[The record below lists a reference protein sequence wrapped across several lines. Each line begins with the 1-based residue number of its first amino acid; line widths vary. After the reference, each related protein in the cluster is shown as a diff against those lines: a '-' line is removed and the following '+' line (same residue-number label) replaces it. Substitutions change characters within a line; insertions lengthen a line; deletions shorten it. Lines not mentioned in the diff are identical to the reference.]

1 MVSARLNYVCPVSQ
15 DSIAQRDRARHTRI
29 FWIVLITVVVE
40 VGLYVVTTLGPAM
53 TGLVRPVYYIV
64 AVVAAG
70 TVWHA
75 LRRRVGH
82 DRRHGDRRHASRDRG
97 PR

>member
-1 MVSARLNYVCPVSQ
+1 
-15 DSIAQRDRARHTRI
+15 
-29 FWIVLITVVVE
+29 VLITIVVE
-40 VGLYVVTTLGPAM
+40 VGLYILTILGPALA
-53 TGLVRPVYYIV
+53 GLVRPVYFIV
-64 AVVAAG
+64 AIIAAG

-82 DRRHGDRRHASRDRG
+82 DRRHGDRRHAPRDGG